1 MTGQDVNKDIGTVP
15 DGVLTIEQ
23 ALKIYRECHKGECEG
38 CRLDDK
44 QYTDDVSVC
53 SLFVLIERGLQE
65 TICATSPANISV
77 IVH

>member
-1 MTGQDVNKDIGTVP
+1 MTKTV
-15 DGVLTIEQ
+15 TIEE

-53 SLFVLIERGLQE
+53 SLFVLIEGGLQE
-65 TICATSPANISV
+65 TK
-77 IVH
+77 